1 MGLIEQLLPRYPEL
15 TLFLAIG
22 AGYWIGS
29 IPIFGFKFGP
39 VTGSLF
45 AGIAIG
51 QIADVPVSPDT
62 KSVLFLLFL
71 FGIGYSV
78 GPQFAQGLKRNGIKP
93 VVLALVTAL
102 TGLGTAVL
110 VAKVLGLDAGFAAG
124 MLSGALTQSPAMGT
138 ATEAIGALGQ
148 PEAVRARLV
157 AHIAVAD
164 AVCYIF
170 GAVGGIWFLSVMA
183 PKLLRLDLP
192 AEARKLEEE
201 LGIARTSPGIISA
214 WRPIDVRAFM
224 VTPASGLVGL
234 TVRECEARV
243 PRERLFAQ
251 AVRRGDDLLA
261 PDLDLVLEHG
271 DVVAVSGPREALVA
285 LAGPGR
291 AEVDDPAMLN
301 APVAVYD
308 ILITQSQVTDRSLG
322 EIARMSWARGI
333 YPRQLTRGGAELP
346 LFPSTIVHRGD
357 VVRIAGPQTLVEQAA
372 QHIGTIVRPSEE
384 TDLVVLGL
392 AIFCGGVL
400 GALLA
405 VPVGAMQISLG
416 TSVGTLLAGLMVGHL
431 RARHPLF
438 GQIPGGAVSLMT
450 SLGLAAFV
458 ALTGL
463 HAGPIFVEAVAEA
476 GVGLIAGGAAVTLT
490 PLVVGVYFGRYVLKM
505 HPLLLLGS
513 LAGAQTSTAAL
524 AAVQDRSGSMVAVLG
539 YTPTYPLGHI
549 LLTTWGT
556 VIVGLVGV

>member
-1 MGLIEQLLPRYPEL
+1 MGMIEELLQRYPEL
-15 TLFLAIG
+15 TLFLVIG
-22 AGYWIGS
+22 VGYWIGS
-29 IPIFGFKFGP
+29 ISIFGFKFGP

-51 QIADVPVSPDT
+51 QIAEVPISPDT

-93 VVLALVTAL
+93 VILAVVTAL
-102 TGLGTAVL
+102 AGLGTALL
-110 VAKVLGLDAGFAAG
+110 VAIVLELDAGFAAG

-170 GAVGGIWFLSVMA
+170 GAVGSIWFLSVMA
-183 PKLLRLDLP
+183 PKLLRMDLI
-192 AEARKLEEE
+192 AEARKLEDE
-201 LGIARTSPGIISA
+201 LGIARSSPGIISA
-214 WRPIDVRAFM
+214 WRPIDVRAFK
-224 VTPASGLVGL
+224 VTPESGLVGL

-251 AVRRGDDLLA
+251 AVRRGKDVLA
-261 PDLDLVLEHG
+261 PDLDLVLEHD

-291 AEVDDPAMLN
+291 EEVDDPALLN

-308 ILITQSQVTDRSLG
+308 ILITRPDVIDKSLG
-322 EIARMSWARGI
+322 QIARMEWARGI
-333 YPRQLTRGGAELP
+333 YPRQLMRGGVELP
-346 LFPSTIVHRGD
+346 LFPSTEVHRGD
-357 VVRIAGPQTLVEQAA
+357 VVRIAGPQGLVEQAA
-372 QHIGTIVRPSEE
+372 DAIGTLVRPSEE

-392 AIFCGGVL
+392 AIFLGGIL

-416 TSVGTLLAGLMVGHL
+416 TSVGTLLAGLLVGHL
-431 RARHPLF
+431 RARNPLF
-438 GQIPGGAVSLMT
+438 GRIPDGAVSLMT

-463 HAGPIFVEAVAEA
+463 HAGPIFLEAVAEA
-476 GVGLIAGGAAVTLT
+476 GLGLIAGGAFVTLM
-490 PLVVGVYFGRYVLKM
+490 PLLVGLYFGRYVLKM
-505 HPLLLLGS
+505 HPVLLLGS

-524 AAVQDRSGSMVAVLG
+524 AAVQDRAGSMVAVLG

-549 LLTTWGT
+549 ILTTWGT
-556 VIVGLVGV
+556 VIVGLIGA

>member
-1 MGLIEQLLPRYPEL
+1 MELIEDLLLRYPEL

-29 IPIFGFKFGP
+29 IPLFGFRFGP

-51 QIADVPVSPDT
+51 QLADVPVSPVT

-78 GPQFAQGLKRNGIKP
+78 GPQFTQGLKRGGIKP
-93 VVLALVTAL
+93 VILAVVTAI
-102 TGLGTAVL
+102 TGLGVVVL
-110 VAKVLGLDAGFAAG
+110 VSKVLDLDAGFAAG

-157 AHIAVAD
+157 AHVAVAD

-170 GAVGGIWFLSVMA
+170 GAVGSIWFLSVMA
-183 PKLLRLDLP
+183 PKLLRLDLSV
-192 AEARKLEEE
+192 EARKLEQE
-201 LGIARTSPGIISA
+201 LGIARNSPGIISA
-214 WRPIDVRAFM
+214 WRPIDVRAFE
-224 VTPASGLVGL
+224 VTPDSDLVGL

-243 PRERLFAQ
+243 PRQRLFAQ
-251 AVRRGDDLLA
+251 AVRRGADVLA
-261 PDLDLVLEHG
+261 PDLDLVLEPG
-271 DVVAVSGPREALVA
+271 DVVAVSGPREVLVA
-285 LAGPGR
+285 LAGAGR
-291 AEVDDPAMLN
+291 QEVDDPAMLN

-308 ILITQSQVTDRSLG
+308 VLINRSQVADRSLG
-322 EIARMSWARGI
+322 EIARMDWARGI
-333 YPRQLTRGGAELP
+333 YPRHLMRGGAELP
-346 LFPSTIVHRGD
+346 LFPSTIIQRGD
-357 VVRIAGPQTLVEQAA
+357 VVRIAGPQALVEQAA
-372 QHIGTIVRPSEE
+372 TFIGTIVRPSEE
-384 TDLVVLGL
+384 TDLVVLGI
-392 AIFCGGVL
+392 AIFMGGML

-405 VPVGAMQISLG
+405 VPVGTMQISLG
-416 TSVGTLLAGLMVGHL
+416 TSVGTLLSGLLVGHL

-438 GQIPGGAVSLMT
+438 GRIPDGAVSLMT

-463 HAGPIFVEAVAEA
+463 HAGPIFIEAVREA
-476 GVGLIAGGAAVTLT
+476 GLGLIVGGAIVTLVPLLVGL
-490 PLVVGVYFGRYVLKM
+490 YFGRYVLKM

-556 VIVGLVGV
+556 VIVGLIGV